1 MLNKEGFA
9 GFAQH
14 RLRANGV
21 VINALVGGAG
31 APLLLLHG
39 APQTHFI
46 WHRMVQR
53 LARDFTV
60 VATDLRG
67 YGDSDKPSGRS
78 DHANYSKRTMAQ
90 DQVEVMRLLG
100 FDSFLV
106 VGHDRGGRVGHRM
119 ALDHPERVRR
129 LVTLDI
135 APTLAMYEQTSM
147 EFAKAYF
154 HWFFLIQPVPL
165 PERLIGSD
173 PEFYLNSVLGGR
185 SAALAPFTEPALA
198 EYVRCLREP
207 AAVHAMCEDYRA
219 AASIDLAHD
228 RADRAAGRLIE
239 CDTLALWGAEGVV
252 ASCFRPL
259 AEWRRVARRVS
270 GAALAC
276 GHYIPEEAP
285 EALLAELLAFLPK
298 ENE

>member
-1 MLNKEGFA
+1 MFA
-9 GFAQH
+9 GFAGH

-21 VINALVGGAG
+21 VINLLVGGAG
-31 APLLLLHG
+31 PPLLLLHG

-46 WHRMVQR
+46 WHGVAER

-67 YGDSDKPSGRS
+67 YGDSDKPPGRP
-78 DHANYSKRTMAQ
+78 DHANYSKRTMAL

-100 FDSFLV
+100 FEEFIV

-119 ALDHPERVRR
+119 ALDHPERVSR
-129 LVTLDI
+129 LATLDI

-147 EFAKAYF
+147 EFARAYF
-154 HWFFLIQPVPL
+154 HWFFLIQPSPM

-173 PEFYLNSVLGGR
+173 PELYLRSALGGR
-185 SAALAPFTEPALA
+185 SAGLTPFTGPALA
-198 EYVRCLREP
+198 EYSRCLRQP
-207 AAVHAMCEDYRA
+207 ATIHAMCEDYRA
-219 AASIDLAHD
+219 AASIDLEHD
-228 RADRAAGRLIE
+228 RADREAGRLIE

-252 ASCFRPL
+252 ARCFRPL
-259 AEWRRVARRVS
+259 DEWQRVARRVR
-270 GAALAC
+270 GRALAC

-285 EALLAELLAFLPK
+285 QALLAELLPFIE
-298 ENE
+298 ENA

>member
-1 MLNKEGFA
+1 MLDQQGFA

-46 WHRMVQR
+46 WHRAVQR

-67 YGDSDKPSGRS
+67 YGDSDKPPGRP

-147 EFAKAYF
+147 EFARAYF
-154 HWFFLIQPVPL
+154 HWFFLIQPAPL

-173 PEFYLNSVLGGR
+173 PEFYLKSVLGGR

-252 ASCFRPL
+252 ASCFMPL

-298 ENE
+298 EDE